1 MNVNDIYKEIAKR
14 RNITKEEVKQE
25 IQQCIQQAYQNPNK
39 TFRMKQMQ
47 NKVPKDGEI
56 PTTDEFMEFIL
67 IEMMKQ
73 ME

>member
-1 MNVNDIYKEIAKR
+1 MNVNDVYKEIAKK

-25 IQQCIQQAYQNPNK
+25 IQQCIQQAYQNPNR
-39 TFRMKQMQ
+39 TIRMKEMQ
-47 NKVPKDGEI
+47 NKVPKNGEI

-67 IEMMKQ
+67 TEMIKQ